1 MYSSRLTLVTWPVYD
16 SARVS
21 SLSKRTAAGQ
31 RAHEESRRLINEWDR
46 ERIQREALQRA
57 R

>member
-1 MYSSRLTLVTWPVYD
+1 MFSSRLTLVTWPVYD